1 MRKARAAMLA
11 VAAIL
16 LAIGVGV
23 APAASGNG
31 SSDPWEVGEG
41 EIKAVTETS
50 PGDSFEA
57 RAASSG
63 RESDVPGSDVE
74 CWRHEDSEFDES
86 EGVEHFADRCHG
98 IVSCMFTLT
107 GEVITLPFRILG
119 GVFRFIF

>member
-1 MRKARAAMLA
+1 MRKARVAMLA

-41 EIKAVTETS
+41 EINAVTETS

-57 RAASSG
+57 RDASSG
-63 RESDVPGSDVE
+63 RESDVSG
-74 CWRHEDSEFDES
+74 SEFDES
-86 EGVEHFADRCHG
+86 EGVENFADRCHG